1 MAGGV
6 EGTIDP
12 AAAGDQATCRPDAL
26 LDIASAMSGDLLT
39 RLDAA
44 RLAVPDLPVSAAG
57 GWDVARGYA
66 ETAQR
71 ARMATEDAMRF
82 VADQVRRVVDDLVAT
97 ANTVRD
103 GDERASDAARSTRAS
118 G

>member
-1 MAGGV
+1 
-6 EGTIDP
+6 
-12 AAAGDQATCRPDAL
+12 
-26 LDIASAMSGDLLT
+26 MSGDLLA

-44 RLAVPDLPVSAAG
+44 RPAVPDLSAAG

-66 ETAQR
+66 ETVQR
-71 ARMATEDAMRF
+71 ARMATEDTMQF

-103 GDERASDAARSTRAS
+103 GDERATETARGTRAS

>member
-6 EGTIDP
+6 ERTIDP
-12 AAAGDQATCRPDAL
+12 AAAGDQATCRPDVL
-26 LDIASAMSGDLLT
+26 LDIAATMSGDLLS

-44 RLAVPDLPVSAAG
+44 RLAVPDLPVPAAG

-66 ETAQR
+66 ETVRR
-71 ARMATEDAMRF
+71 ARTATEDTMRF

-103 GDERASDAARSTRAS
+103 GDERAGDTARRTRAS